1 MFHENFSLLY
11 VYLALAGACKYIIGR
26 EGRKNENRKGKNHE
40 NRKGHKE
47 QGRRTGKAALGDR
60 VSPWN
65 TKGNKKVFQTFFL
78 AGKWYEGEV
87 LEVFIWVG
95 DYYNREM
102 FFTPHTME
110 EIYYEYKR
118 SEE

>member
-1 MFHENFSLLY
+1 M
-11 VYLALAGACKYIIGR
+11 
-26 EGRKNENRKGKNHE
+26 
-40 NRKGHKE
+40 
-47 QGRRTGKAALGDR
+47 RTGKVTKKKAEELAKQLLGTGKLMKEDEYGYYFQSGQIKIR

-95 DYYNREM
+95 DYYNPCEAV
-102 FFTPHTME
+102 PHDR
-110 EIYYEYKR
+110 ICPPAPSGYGKQ
-118 SEE
+118 